1 MSKKQIVFGAEAR
14 KKIVTGI
21 DTLAD
26 AVVST
31 LGPNGRNVVFT
42 DKFGVVS
49 STKDGVT
56 VAKQIEELDDPI
68 ENIGLN
74 MVKQAAVKTADNA
87 GDGTTT
93 STLLARELV
102 KNGISRLNDGANAV
116 EIKRGIDAAVDIT
129 LKSLRDLSE
138 SISSEDQ
145 LNQIA
150 TISANNDPEVGKLI
164 SRAIEKVG
172 KEGVVHIEESKT
184 GDTYLETVEGI
195 QFDRG
200 YKSPYFVV
208 DNNTMSTVLKDAYIL
223 IVNQRLT
230 AVKELLPILES
241 VSQSNKALLIIA
253 EDIDGEALAALIVN
267 KMRGTL
273 KVCAVKAPDFGD
285 RRKLVLED
293 IATLTG
299 GQVVDRDKGMKLDKF
314 NSEWFGEARTITV
327 TKDQTT
333 IIDGKGEEDSIIVR
347 AEELSKQIEE
357 AETPFEM
364 EKLQERLANF
374 AGGVA
379 IVHVGGN
386 TETEMKEK
394 KDRVDD
400 ALHATKA
407 ALADGIVP
415 GGGIALLRSREA
427 IKENMTDDLTD
438 DTKFGYNL
446 VYDACG
452 KPFEQ
457 ILVNAGY
464 TQTDALLILALKLKE
479 VSKDVWNGYN
489 IKTEEVVD
497 MKEAGIIDPHKV
509 TRQALANAA
518 SIAGTALLT
527 EVAIIDSPKSDDSA
541 QQQQFDPSMMG
552 GMM

>member
-1 MSKKQIVFGAEAR
+1 MSKKQIEFGAEAR
-14 KKIVTGI
+14 KKIVNGI

-31 LGPNGRNVVFT
+31 LGPNGRNVVYT
-42 DKFGVVS
+42 DQFGGVS

-56 VAKQIEELDDPI
+56 VAKQIEELDDPL

-102 KNGISRLNDGANAV
+102 KNGITRLNDGANAV

-129 LKSLRDLSE
+129 LKALRDLSE
-138 SISSEDQ
+138 SISSEEQ

-230 AVKELLPILES
+230 SVKELLPILES

-299 GQVVDRDKGMKLDKF
+299 GQVVDKDKGMKLDKF
-314 NSEWFGEARTITV
+314 NSDWFGEARTITV

-333 IIDGKGEEDSIIVR
+333 LIDGKGEEDKIVIR

-357 AETPFEM
+357 AATPFEM

-427 IKENMTDDLTD
+427 IEGSMSDDLSD

-446 VYDACG
+446 VFNACG

-457 ILVNAGY
+457 ILVNAGFSKVEAQMISL
-464 TQTDALLILALKLKE
+464 TKLN
-479 VSKDVWNGYN
+479 DGNPWAGYN

-497 MKEAGIIDPHKV
+497 MKKEGIIDPHKV
-509 TRQALANAA
+509 TRQALANAS

-527 EVAIIDSPKSDDSA
+527 EVAIIDSPKNEDSNS
-541 QQQQFDPSMMG
+541 QQQFDPSMMG